1 MAIKKTDKFERI
13 EDKDERKKALSIALE
28 KIEKDFGNYIKDVQN
43 KLAHSLDNILYM
55 KLNFLNIK
63 TPKEIQLEI
72 AKNVR
77 KRRKELKL
85 TQEEFSKK
93 SGVSFGSIKRFENTG
108 EISLFSL
115 IKIAIILDCED
126 EFLNLFQQ
134 KQYNSIEE
142 IINEQD

>member
-1 MAIKKTDKFERI
+1 M
-13 EDKDERKKALSIALE
+13 
-28 KIEKDFGNYIKDVQN
+28 
-43 KLAHSLDNILYM
+43 NI
-55 KLNFLNIK
+55 NFLNMK

-72 AKNVR
+72 AKNIR

-115 IKIAIILDCED
+115 IKIAIILECED
-126 EFLNLFQQ
+126 EFLDLFQQ

>member
-1 MAIKKTDKFERI
+1 
-13 EDKDERKKALSIALE
+13 
-28 KIEKDFGNYIKDVQN
+28 
-43 KLAHSLDNILYM
+43 M

-63 TPKEIQLEI
+63 TSKEIQLEI

-93 SGVSFGSIKRFENTG
+93 LGVSFGSIKRFENTG

-115 IKIAIILDCED
+115 IKIAII
-126 EFLNLFQQ
+126 
-134 KQYNSIEE
+134 
-142 IINEQD
+142 

>member
-1 MAIKKTDKFERI
+1 
-13 EDKDERKKALSIALE
+13 
-28 KIEKDFGNYIKDVQN
+28 
-43 KLAHSLDNILYM
+43 M

-93 SGVSFGSIKRFENTG
+93 SGVSFASIKRFENTG

-115 IKIAIILDCED
+115 IKIAIILECED
-126 EFLNLFQQ
+126 EFLSLFQQ

-142 IINEQD
+142 LINEQD

>member
-1 MAIKKTDKFERI
+1 MTF
-13 EDKDERKKALSIALE
+13 L
-28 KIEKDFGNYIKDVQN
+28 YI
-43 KLAHSLDNILYM
+43 LDNILYM

-93 SGVSFGSIKRFENTG
+93 SG
-108 EISLFSL
+108 
-115 IKIAIILDCED
+115 D
-126 EFLNLFQQ
+126 EFWFNKAF
-134 KQYNSIEE
+134 
-142 IINEQD
+142 

>member
-1 MAIKKTDKFERI
+1 MNT
-13 EDKDERKKALSIALE
+13 
-28 KIEKDFGNYIKDVQN
+28 
-43 KLAHSLDNILYM
+43 
-55 KLNFLNIK
+55 NFFNMK

-72 AKNVR
+72 AKNIR

-108 EISLFSL
+108 EISLLSL
-115 IKIAIILDCED
+115 IKIAIVLGCED

-134 KQYNSIEE
+134 KQYSSIEE
-142 IINEQD
+142 IINEQE

>member
-1 MAIKKTDKFERI
+1 MMTETKAII
-13 EDKDERKKALSIALE
+13 
-28 KIEKDFGNYIKDVQN
+28 KI
-43 KLAHSLDNILYM
+43 SSNIFSQPLN
-55 KLNFLNIK
+55 LNFILWI
-63 TPKEIQLEI
+63 
-72 AKNVR
+72 KNVK

-115 IKIAIILDCED
+115 IKIAIVLECED

>member
-1 MAIKKTDKFERI
+1 M
-13 EDKDERKKALSIALE
+13 
-28 KIEKDFGNYIKDVQN
+28 
-43 KLAHSLDNILYM
+43 NID
-55 KLNFLNIK
+55 FLNMK
-63 TPKEIQLEI
+63 TPKEIQLRI
-72 AKNVR
+72 AKNIR

-115 IKIAIILDCED
+115 IKIAIILGYEN

-134 KQYNSIEE
+134 KQYSSIEE